1 MSSPDFVFSLRLA
14 GRPDTQ
20 MIGELT
26 ASVLKFVGSP
36 AAAAEIVEGLTS
48 AAQKGS
54 ETDGYDVQFKAHGGE
69 LEIAML
75 RSGQPVW
82 RTSRRLA

>member
-1 MSSPDFVFSLRLA
+1 MSSHDFVFSLRLS

-36 AAAAEIVEGLTS
+36 AAAADIVEGLT
-48 AAQKGS
+48 AAARKGS

-82 RTSRRLA
+82 RTSHRIA